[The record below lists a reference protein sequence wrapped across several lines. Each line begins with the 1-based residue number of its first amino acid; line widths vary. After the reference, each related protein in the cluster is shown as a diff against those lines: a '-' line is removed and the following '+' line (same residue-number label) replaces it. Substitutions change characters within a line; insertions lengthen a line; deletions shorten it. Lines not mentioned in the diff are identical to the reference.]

1 MLLKLIRFFSNK
13 TFNFQ
18 IHTLLQ
24 VAPAELEAILLS
36 HPKVADAGVV
46 GLPDE
51 LAGELPVAF
60 VVKKAENVT
69 EKELQDYVARM
80 YRYQY
85 KYQGW
90 VKSVV

>member
-1 MLLKLIRFFSNK
+1 MF
-13 TFNFQ
+13 
-18 IHTLLQ
+18 Q

-60 VVKKAENVT
+60 VVKKTENVS
-69 EKELQDYVARM
+69 EKELQEFVARM
-80 YRYQY
+80 YH
-85 KYQGW
+85 KYQ
-90 VKSVV
+90 VV